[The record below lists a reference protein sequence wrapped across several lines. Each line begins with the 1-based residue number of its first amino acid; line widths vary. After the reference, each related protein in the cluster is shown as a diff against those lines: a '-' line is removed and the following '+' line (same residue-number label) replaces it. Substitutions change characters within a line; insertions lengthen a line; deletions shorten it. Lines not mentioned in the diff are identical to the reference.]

1 MTNDSETNLSLETRL
16 DVKAIV
22 LKRHESLLQQM
33 LIQPIAFRVISL
45 ILFLT
50 AFFINFSFLGGFVY
64 SAFALNSSLFW
75 WNSMQIAKS
84 RTNSLEVHAFR
95 KKLSADSETWR
106 TVYIE
111 TEGDEASLKQNGFIE
126 KIEPMLWAVLIV
138 LAAIVRILR

>member
-84 RTNSLEVHAFR
+84 RTNSLEVQAFR
-95 KKLSADSETWR
+95 KRLSADGETWR

-111 TEGDEASLKQNGFIE
+111 ANGDEVYLKQNNFIE